1 MKSCC
6 SASWIPQSRDPGPVP
21 LPIATIAS
29 TPASRARASI
39 CSRSA
44 SNCFISRCAWESMN
58 IGRWSLVIGCVV
70 TGGSPVRL
78 VVEVKKLA
86 LFQSRSHRHIFEE
99 TRKHSLP
106 TFRRRGHNHSVRFQ
120 PPKFSRRKFRHDY
133 HFPPDQQLW
142 RIRLS
147 DSSHNLANLGTQV
160 DFEAQ

>member
-1 MKSCC
+1 MAIIVS
-6 SASWIPQSRDPGPVP
+6 I
-21 LPIATIAS
+21 
-29 TPASRARASI
+29 PASRARATT

-44 SNCFISRCAWESMN
+44 SNCSISRCAWESTKM
-58 IGRWSLVIGCVV
+58 GRWSLVIGCVV

-99 TRKHSLP
+99 TRQHSLAALQ
-106 TFRRRGHNHSVRFQ
+106 RRGHNHSVRFQ
-120 PPKFSRRKFRHDY
+120 SPKFSRRKVRHDY

-142 RIRLS
+142 RIGLS